1 MIIVEWTE
9 TSGRNSK
16 GPFQF
21 KKAALSAREISNS
34 LTVIYND
41 NSPKSNDNRTPHNN
55 QRHNLR
61 QPTTAF
67 PNSDRQRKRI
77 YCKKHHWSD
86 ECKEFSGI
94 QSRKQ
99 QIHGLCYI
107 CYKKRHLLKDCT
119 SSKIWV
125 YCKEERNQYRS
136 LCLKQFFVNSTR
148 NKEQLQISLVAIGE
162 LVMRQTAL
170 AEVLTL
176 R

>member
-1 MIIVEWTE
+1 MTTHQNQMTIEHHTTTKDIIYV
-9 TSGRNSK
+9 N
-16 GPFQF
+16 Q
-21 KKAALSAREISNS
+21 LLHS
-34 LTVIYND
+34 LTATDKENA
-41 NSPKSNDNRTPHNN
+41 S
-55 QRHNLR
+55 
-61 QPTTAF
+61 TA
-67 PNSDRQRKRI
+67 K
-77 YCKKHHWSD
+77 
-86 ECKEFSGI
+86 CKEFSGI

-125 YCKEERNQYRS
+125 YCKEERNQHRS

-162 LVMRQTAL
+162 LVMIQTAL
-170 AEVLTL
+170 AEVLAL